1 MQKRSYLNNFN
12 NHVTVFFESY
22 CTRVRIWGT
31 NKSSDVS
38 LEMQANIAAMQ
49 ALLKP
54 VTKHSIRGGDTASGN
69 DIVGKW
75 IEVTYLEKRN

>member
-1 MQKRSYLNNFN
+1 MPKRSYLNNFN
-12 NHVTVFFESY
+12 NHVTVSFEPH

-31 NKSSDVS
+31 NKSSEVS
-38 LEMQANIAAMQ
+38 LEMQANSAARQ

-54 VTKHSIRGGDTASGN
+54 VHKYSMRTGETAIGN